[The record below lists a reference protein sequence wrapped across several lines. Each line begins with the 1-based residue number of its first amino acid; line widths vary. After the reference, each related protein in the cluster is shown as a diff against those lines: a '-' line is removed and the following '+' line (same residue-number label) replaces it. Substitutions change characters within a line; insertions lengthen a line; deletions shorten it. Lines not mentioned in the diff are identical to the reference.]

1 MIGGKI
7 VKTSDL
13 KTRIR
18 RLLTERNAIFLAHN
32 YQPPE
37 IQDMADLCGDS
48 LELSIQA
55 ARTAADVILFC
66 GVHFMAETAAI
77 LSPAKTVLLPRPDAG
92 CPMAEMIDPVALRA
106 RIAEL
111 PPMPVVTYVNSSA
124 AVKALSTICCTSAN
138 AVAVVESLDASA
150 VLMTPDRNLA
160 RFTAARTQKKVHIW
174 EGCCPFHDRLTPED
188 VRRARLA
195 HPGAVFMAH
204 PECRPE
210 VLALADVITSTSGM
224 LRTAAE
230 SGSSRFIVGTE
241 TGLLYP
247 LKKANPAK
255 EFFPASDRMLC
266 ADMKKISLHDV
277 LKSLEQLQGRVT
289 VPEEIR
295 RPAFSAVQRMID
307 LAL

>member
-1 MIGGKI
+1 MN
-7 VKTSDL
+7 TNEL
-13 KTRIR
+13 KANIR
-18 RLLTERNAIFLAHN
+18 HLLKERNAIFLAHN

-37 IQDMADLCGDS
+37 IQDLADLCGDS

-55 ARTAADVILFC
+55 ARTDAAVILFC

-77 LSPAKTVLLPRPDAG
+77 LSPEKTVLLPRADAG
-92 CPMAEMIDPVALRA
+92 CPMAEMIDPDSLRA
-106 RIAEL
+106 RIDEL

-138 AVAVVESLDASA
+138 AVAVVESLDAEA

-160 RFTAARTQKKVHIW
+160 RYPAARTKKKVHIW

-188 VRRARLA
+188 D
-195 HPGAVFMAH
+195 PKAVFMAH

-210 VLALADVITSTSGM
+210 VLELADVITSTSGM

-230 SGSSRFIVGTE
+230 SDSSRFIVGTE
-241 TGLLYP
+241 VGLLYP
-247 LKKANPAK
+247 LKKANPSK

-266 ADMKKISLHDV
+266 EDMKKISLHDV
-277 LKSLEQLQGRVT
+277 LRSLEQLHGRVT
-289 VPEEIR
+289 VPEDIR
-295 RPAFSAVQRMID
+295 RPAFAAVQRMID

>member
-1 MIGGKI
+1 
-7 VKTSDL
+7 VKTNEL
-13 KTRIR
+13 KANIR
-18 RLLTERNAIFLAHN
+18 HLLKERDAVFLAHN

-37 IQDMADLCGDS
+37 IQDLADLCGDS

-55 ARTAADVILFC
+55 ARTDAAVILFC

-77 LSPAKTVLLPRPDAG
+77 LSPDKTVLLPRADAG
-92 CPMAEMIDPVALRA
+92 CPMAEMIDPDSLRA
-106 RIAEL
+106 RIDEL

-138 AVAVVESLDASA
+138 AVAVVESLDAEA

-160 RFTAARTQKKVHIW
+160 RYTAARTKKKVHIW
-174 EGCCPFHDRLTPED
+174 EGCCPIHDRLTAED
-188 VRRARLA
+188 VRRARET

-241 TGLLYP
+241 VGLLYP

-255 EFFPASDRMLC
+255 EFYPASNRMLC
-266 ADMKKISLHDV
+266 EDMKKISLHDV
-277 LKSLEQLQGRVT
+277 LKSLEQLYGRVT
-289 VPEEIR
+289 VPEVIR
-295 RPAFSAVQRMID
+295 QPAFAAVQRMID
-307 LAL
+307 LSL

>member
-1 MIGGKI
+1 M
-7 VKTSDL
+7 KTNEL
-13 KTRIR
+13 KANIR
-18 RLLTERNAIFLAHN
+18 RLLKERNAIFLAHN

-37 IQDMADLCGDS
+37 IQDLADLCGDS

-55 ARTAADVILFC
+55 ARTDAAVILFC

-77 LSPAKTVLLPRPDAG
+77 LSPEKTVLLPRADAG
-92 CPMAEMIDPVALRA
+92 CPMAEMIDPVSLRA
-106 RIAEL
+106 RIDEL
-111 PPMPVVTYVNSSA
+111 PSMPVVTYVNSSA

-138 AVAVVESLDASA
+138 AVAVVESLDAEE

-160 RFTAARTQKKVHIW
+160 RYTAARTKKKVHIW
-174 EGCCPFHDRLTPED
+174 EGCCPIHDRLTAED
-188 VRRARLA
+188 VRRARET

-224 LRTAAE
+224 LRTAAG

-241 TGLLYP
+241 VGLLYP
-247 LKKANPAK
+247 LKKANPSK

-266 ADMKKISLHDV
+266 EDMKKISLHAV
-277 LKSLEQLQGRVT
+277 LKSLEQLYGRVT
-289 VPEEIR
+289 VPEDIR
-295 RPAFSAVQRMID
+295 QPAFSAVQRMID